1 MKEIIEAII
10 AAAMC
15 SDSEAIDKI
24 KEDYRRS
31 FISGEYNNK
40 IKEDIESINVK
51 GLNNLLND
59 ILEADYPIEDKIKA
73 IEQWDDIM
81 TNYVKYMEELRDKTM
96 EGYNNLCKKYHEK
109 ENNVYA
115 VFYSSDDNLVFLDKC
130 NRFRNAFTGK
140 NPINIYKGNNSNE
153 AADVVENFIITNP
166 KYYFVD
172 YRKIYK
178 D

>member
-1 MKEIIEAII
+1 MKEIIKAIV

-24 KEDYRRS
+24 KEEYRRS

-59 ILEADYPIEDKIKA
+59 ILEEAYSIEDKIKA
-73 IEQWDDIM
+73 IEQWYDIM
-81 TNYVKYMEELRDKTM
+81 TDYVKYVEELRDKTM
-96 EGYNNLCKKYHEK
+96 KAYDNLCKKYHEK
-109 ENNVYA
+109 QINTYS
-115 VFYSSDDNLVFLDKC
+115 VFYTHTNLVILDKN
-130 NRFRNAFTGK
+130 NRLRNSFNGETMTV
-140 NPINIYKGNNSNE
+140 YKGNSLDE
-153 AADVVENFIITNP
+153 AVSAVEGFLKVNT
-166 KYYFVD
+166 KYHCVD

>member
-1 MKEIIEAII
+1 MKEIIKAI

-15 SDSEAIDKI
+15 SDSETIDKI
-24 KEDYRRS
+24 KEDYHRS
-31 FISGEYNNK
+31 FISGKYNNK
-40 IKEDIESINVK
+40 IKEDIESIDVK
-51 GLNNLLND
+51 GLNNLLDD

-81 TNYVKYMEELRDKTM
+81 TDYVKYMEELHDKTM
-96 EGYNNLCKKYHEK
+96 EAYDNLCKKYHEK
-109 ENNVYA
+109 ENNVYT
-115 VFYSSDDNLVFLDKC
+115 VFYSSDDNLVFLDKY

-140 NPINIYKGNNSNE
+140 KPINIYKGNNPNE
-153 AADVVENFIITNP
+153 AADIVENFIIANP

>member
-1 MKEIIEAII
+1 MKEIIKAI

-15 SDSEAIDKI
+15 SDSETIDKI
-24 KEDYRRS
+24 KEYYHRS
-31 FISGEYNNK
+31 FISGKYNNK

-96 EGYNNLCKKYHEK
+96 EGYDNLCKKYHEK
-109 ENNVYA
+109 ENNVYT

-140 NPINIYKGNNSNE
+140 NPINIYKGNNPNE
-153 AADVVENFIITNP
+153 AADIAENFIITNP

>member
-1 MKEIIEAII
+1 MKEIVEAII

-109 ENNVYA
+109 ENNVYT
-115 VFYSSDDNLVFLDKC
+115 VFYSSDDNLVF
-130 NRFRNAFTGK
+130 
-140 NPINIYKGNNSNE
+140 S
-153 AADVVENFIITNP
+153 
-166 KYYFVD
+166 
-172 YRKIYK
+172 
-178 D
+178 

>member
-1 MKEIIEAII
+1 MKEIIESII

-15 SDSEAIDKI
+15 SDSETIDKI

-40 IKEDIESINVK
+40 IKEDIESINIK

-96 EGYNNLCKKYHEK
+96 EGYKNLCDKYNEK
-109 ENNVYA
+109 NKDIYT
-115 VFYSSDDNLVFLDKC
+115 VFYTDINLVFLDKN
-130 NRFRNAFTGK
+130 NRLKDSFSGK
-140 NPINIYKGNNSNE
+140 PILVYKSIYLDKAVDVLEKFLKNNSN
-153 AADVVENFIITNP
+153 
-166 KYYFVD
+166 YYYID

>member
-31 FISGEYNNK
+31 FISGKYNNK

-73 IEQWDDIM
+73 IEEWDDIM
-81 TNYVKYMEELRDKTM
+81 SNYVKYMGELRDKTI

-109 ENNVYA
+109 QTNTYS
-115 VFYSSDDNLVFLDKC
+115 VFYTCTDLVILDKN
-130 NRFRNAFTGK
+130 NRLRNSFNGEIMTL
-140 NPINIYKGNNSNE
+140 YKGNNLDE
-153 AADVVENFIITNP
+153 AVSTVKGFLKTNT
-166 KYYFVD
+166 KCHCID

>member
-31 FISGEYNNK
+31 FISGEHNNK

-51 GLNNLLND
+51 GLNDILND
-59 ILEADYPIEDKIKA
+59 ILEAAYPIEDKIKA
-73 IEQWDDIM
+73 IEQWCDIM
-81 TNYVKYMEELRDKTM
+81 TDYVKYVEELRDKTM
-96 EGYNNLCKKYHEK
+96 KAYDNLCKKYHEK
-109 ENNVYA
+109 QINTYS
-115 VFYSSDDNLVFLDKC
+115 VFYTHTKLVILDKN
-130 NRFRNAFTGK
+130 NRLRNSFNGETMTV
-140 NPINIYKGNNSNE
+140 YKGNSLDE
-153 AADVVENFIITNP
+153 AVSAVEGFLKVNT
-166 KYYFVD
+166 KYHCVD